1 MNVAAKIQRKSKILS
16 EIELE
21 SWLNNIKSCFT
32 KSCLLGKICLGYHS
46 AKQLLSLLES
56 DDNYVVISALYMALL
71 QKVFNSKNIQVV
83 SAPTIDKID
92 PRVKVKRIMSAEK
105 FTTVKISLDTP
116 PDSLV
121 TYIGDFCNLSSLA
134 TLSISCRKMS
144 QLIRVRPL
152 EPPQG
157 GFSVLKKEAAA
168 DSDDYW

>member
-1 MNVAAKIQRKSKILS
+1 MSRISFSKAAA
-16 EIELE
+16 
-21 SWLNNIKSCFT
+21 
-32 KSCLLGKICLGYHS
+32 Y
-46 AKQLLSLLES
+46 S
-56 DDNYVVISALYMALL
+56 DDNYVVVSALYMALL

-83 SAPTIDKID
+83 SAPIIDKID

-105 FTTVKISLDTP
+105 LTTAKISLDTL

-134 TLSISCRKMS
+134 TLSISYRKMS

-168 DSDDYW
+168 IIHRMEKIQHTSPFMVGHDTVHPHLPPLRLHDILTGL